1 MHPPT
6 DPHRRAAP
14 ALARAAVL
22 ALLAGGLLAGGLMS
36 GGAARA
42 AGEFDLGAL
51 TKVLASARSGEATFT
66 ERREVAML
74 DHPLESSGRL
84 SFEAPDTFVR
94 ETLKPRRE
102 RLAVV
107 GNTLTLS
114 QGNRSRT
121 VALDSAPEAGVIVEA
136 IRGTLTGNRAS
147 LERHFG
153 ARVSGNAARWSLEL
167 VPLEARLRGQ
177 VSAIRIAGQQSLVR
191 EILLVMPDG
200 DRSVMTIQ
208 PMAPPS
214 PPASPSAAPSAA
226 APLTLPPLAE
236 PGVAASAA
244 R

>member
-1 MHPPT
+1 MHPP
-6 DPHRRAAP
+6 PEHCRHAAP

-22 ALLAGGLLAGGLMS
+22 ALLTVVTVLAAWLLAA
-36 GGAARA
+36 GAARA

-51 TKVLASARSGEATFT
+51 TKVLALARSGEATFT

-74 DHPLESSGRL
+74 DRALESSGRL

-102 RLAVV
+102 KLAVV
-107 GNTLTLS
+107 GNMLTLS

-121 VALDSAPEAGVIVEA
+121 IALDSSPEAGVIVEA

-147 LERHFG
+147 LERHFS
-153 ARVSGNAARWSLEL
+153 ARVSGNVARWSLDL

-177 VSAIRIAGQQSLVR
+177 VSAIRIAGEQSLVR

-208 PMAPPS
+208 PMA
-214 PPASPSAAPSAA
+214 SAAP
-226 APLTLPPLAE
+226 
-236 PGVAASAA
+236 
-244 R
+244 